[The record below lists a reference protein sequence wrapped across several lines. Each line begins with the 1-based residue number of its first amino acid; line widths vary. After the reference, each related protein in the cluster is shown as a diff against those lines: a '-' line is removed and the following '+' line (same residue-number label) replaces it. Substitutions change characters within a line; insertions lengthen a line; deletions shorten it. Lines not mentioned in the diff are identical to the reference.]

1 MIKQSPFLNV
11 YMMISVASYMF
22 TLSVYTLLWCNF
34 SIEDLVQISSEIVQ
48 LGNLLSD
55 HIYYENKHEFD

>member
-22 TLSVYTLLWCNF
+22 TLSVYTLLWYNF
-34 SIEDLVQISSEIVQ
+34 SIEDLVKISSEIVQ

-55 HIYYENKHEFD
+55 HIYYENKHEFH

>member
-22 TLSVYTLLWCNF
+22 TLSVYTLLWYNF

>member
-22 TLSVYTLLWCNF
+22 TLSVYTLLWYNF
-34 SIEDLVQISSEIVQ
+34 SIEDLVKISSEIVQ